1 MNAEDALANDH
12 ALIDGSRLL
21 SAFRTLRNVRLWII
35 TEAVDDQGQ
44 RASTTILL
52 PEEY

>member
-1 MNAEDALANDH
+1 MN
-12 ALIDGSRLL
+12 
-21 SAFRTLRNVRLWII
+21 VKLWII

-44 RASTTILL
+44 RAATSIIL